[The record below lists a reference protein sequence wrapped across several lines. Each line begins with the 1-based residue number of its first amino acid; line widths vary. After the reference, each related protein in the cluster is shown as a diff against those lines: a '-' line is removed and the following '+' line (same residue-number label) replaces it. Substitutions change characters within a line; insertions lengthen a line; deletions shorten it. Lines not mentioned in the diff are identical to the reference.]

1 MTQGRGRS
9 SRGESGPDFMVLMSS
24 REYEGLLINEFV
36 IQRSSFGLPGA
47 NQANGAKVVAPLRPV
62 LTSDV
67 AAMPPSGKGSLA
79 PIGMGVVQSIKTL
92 GGVGQ
97 RGNVAMDEL
106 SELLPTI
113 TCVGLLALFLVF
125 EAVRH

>member
-1 MTQGRGRS
+1 MIVLMCQSGER
-9 SRGESGPDFMVLMSS
+9 SRGV
-24 REYEGLLINEFV
+24 
-36 IQRSSFGLPGA
+36 
-47 NQANGAKVVAPLRPV
+47 LRPSAPFSPA
-62 LTSDV
+62 TWRQCHRPE
-67 AAMPPSGKGSLA
+67 AKGSLA